1 MFLFDVV
8 YSFSFFSQA
17 TDVGETRIFALTTG
31 PAIGPGVFVTER
43 INLLPINP
51 PVTLLPYL
59 TVLYEILSYSSILLG

>member
-17 TDVGETRIFALTTG
+17 SDGETRIFALTTG

-43 INLLPINP
+43 FNLLPINP